1 MELSRAVYKLGYRK
15 WQYAADE
22 CDWLDTTDWKGPMP
36 NCTPECTASPC
47 QNCGCA
53 VGLTQTQLL
62 EACTIAG
69 TDYSSGLANIGLVS
83 ACKLLRKHKTL
94 GGVMKAKMVPQPK
107 EQEILKAYLTFSLH
121 IVRNPDSKLESAVQY
136 FNPAFAAAVT
146 AKGISLAFLGKFPP
160 PEVVLDI
167 ACAKRDTVAPY
178 AIRVPR
184 DELAERPVPKPL
196 TTADLCRLFGLAS
209 AVPKDR
215 KLSRSELEAV
225 LSVKITDV
233 PGADVFARS
242 PTGAL
247 LSPTE

>member
-1 MELSRAVYKLGYRK
+1 M
-15 WQYAADE
+15 
-22 CDWLDTTDWKGPMP
+22 
-36 NCTPECTASPC
+36 
-47 QNCGCA
+47 
-53 VGLTQTQLL
+53 GLTQTQLL

-196 TTADLCRLFGLAS
+196 IA
-209 AVPKDR
+209 
-215 KLSRSELEAV
+215 
-225 LSVKITDV
+225 
-233 PGADVFARS
+233 ADVSTITPSKPRAS
-242 PTGAL
+242 KP
-247 LSPTE
+247 LS